1 MQQANQPAGKPIES
15 AIAQYLTFTLD
26 GGRFAIDI
34 ERTREVL
41 AFTSA
46 TKVPRT
52 PDFMRGVINLRGHV
66 VPVIDLRLKFGLPR
80 TERTVNTCVII
91 LEIEV
96 DGSATILGA
105 LADSVQEVIELSSD
119 QLAPPP
125 RIGTRINTDY
135 IRGIGRREDHF
146 VMILDIDRVLTAE
159 EIRAAATGTG
169 GNPEG
174 HAVNTS
180 IEQQGAGA

>member
-1 MQQANQPAGKPIES
+1 MSEAATSQ
-15 AIAQYLTFTLD
+15 QYLTFTLD

-66 VPVIDLRLKFGLPR
+66 VPVIDLRLKFGLAR
-80 TERTVNTCVII
+80 TETTVNTCVVI
-91 LEIEV
+91 LEVETAGGPIV
-96 DGSATILGA
+96 LGA
-105 LADSVQEVIELSSD
+105 LADSVQEVIELASD

-125 RIGTRINTDY
+125 RIGTRIDVDY
-135 IRGIGRREDHF
+135 IRGIGRRDDDF
-146 VMILDIDRVLTAE
+146 IMILDIDRVLTADD
-159 EIRAAATGTG
+159 IRATAMVGGGKTG
-169 GNPEG
+169 G
-174 HAVNTS
+174 AVTS
-180 IEQQGAGA
+180 IEQQGVGA

>member
-1 MQQANQPAGKPIES
+1 VSEPTTSQL
-15 AIAQYLTFTLD
+15 AQYLTFTLD

-80 TERTVNTCVII
+80 TEKTINTCVVI
-91 LEIEV
+91 LEVEV
-96 DGSATILGA
+96 DGTSTILGA
-105 LADSVQEVIELSSD
+105 LADSVQEVIELARD

-135 IRGIGRREDHF
+135 IRGIGKRDDQF
-146 VMILDIDRVLTAE
+146 IMILDIDRVLTADD
-159 EIRAAATGTG
+159 IRATTG
-169 GNPEG
+169 GAGETVG
-174 HAVNTS
+174 KEDTAIKS
-180 IEQQGAGA
+180 IVQQGVGA

>member
-1 MQQANQPAGKPIES
+1 MSEKSQTKS
-15 AIAQYLTFTLD
+15 ATVEQYLTFTLD
-26 GGRFAIDI
+26 GALFAIDI
-34 ERTREVL
+34 VRTREVL

-52 PDFMRGVINLRGHV
+52 PEFMRGVINLRGHV

-96 DGSATILGA
+96 DGMATVLGA
-105 LADSVQEVIELSSD
+105 LADSVQEVIELVSD
-119 QLAPPP
+119 TLAAPP
-125 RIGTRINTDY
+125 RIGTRINTDF
-135 IRGIGRREDHF
+135 IRGIGRRDDQF

-159 EIRAAATGTG
+159 ELRAT
-169 GNPEG
+169 
-174 HAVNTS
+174 TS
-180 IEQQGAGA
+180 GVGAPGMGSEAITSEQQGAGA